1 MKKNR
6 IGDIILWLVVIV
18 VVFNTIIAYVS
29 YKNVSDKKEPKL
41 SFGVSE
47 KKGKVIYK
55 EGLYNV
61 IVSEDEKT
69 RTVSLKLFFLK

>member
-6 IGDIILWLVVIV
+6 IGDIILWLVVIIV
-18 VVFNTIIAYVS
+18 VLNTIIAYIS
-29 YKNVSDKKEPKL
+29 YKNVSDKKKPMF
-41 SFGVSE
+41 SFGITE
-47 KKGKVIYK
+47 KTGKITYK

-61 IVSEDEKT
+61 IVSEDDKT

>member
-18 VVFNTIIAYVS
+18 VVLNTIIAYVS
-29 YKNVSDKKEPKL
+29 YKNVSDKKEPKF
-41 SFGVSE
+41 SFGVARQ
-47 KKGKVIYK
+47 KGKITYK